1 MQITSRD
8 NSLLRQVRAVRDGKV
23 DELIY
28 VEGLRL
34 CEEALRSRL
43 TIEALVVSE
52 ELLRKERVAAVIQEL
67 SQAAKRVGSVSEKLL
82 ESVSYTKTP
91 QGIIVLA
98 QRPESSEIQVGTNL
112 DASPLLVVLH
122 QINNPVNVGAITL
135 PP

>member
-1 MQITSRD
+1 MHITSRD

-43 TIEALVVSE
+43 VIEAAIVSE
-52 ELLRKERVAAVIQEL
+52 ELLRKERVAGVIDEL
-67 SQAAKRVGSVSEKLL
+67 SQAAKRFGSVSEKLL

-91 QGIIVLA
+91 Q
-98 QRPESSEIQVGTNL
+98 SEERRVGKECRSRW
-112 DASPLLVVLH
+112 SPYH
-122 QINNPVNVGAITL
+122 
-135 PP
+135 